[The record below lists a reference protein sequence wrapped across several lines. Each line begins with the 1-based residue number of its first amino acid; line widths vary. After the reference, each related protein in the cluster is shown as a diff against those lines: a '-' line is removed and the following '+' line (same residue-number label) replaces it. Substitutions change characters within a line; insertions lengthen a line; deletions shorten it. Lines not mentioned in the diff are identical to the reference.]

1 MNRLKYVVITLLT
14 CLLLTSCGTDET
26 QISEITSETPIQSS
40 ISNSEISPFTENKSI
55 QDTKTETT
63 FQTLISSESETS
75 PDLEYPNGNDYIDE
89 INALMK
95 NELLSCAPDESYDLA
110 VGDKDFYEEASTK
123 YAKLLGEFLDFPE
136 KYEKFGGAFV
146 QNGYLHLLITDK
158 EYSDNFLEIVGNEN
172 VIIAECSYSYS
183 YLNQVYEFISSFE
196 LDSEN
201 GSTSYILSENKNRV
215 LVTVLSE
222 DVKSDIYS
230 AIEKEGFDKSAVDII
245 VADYVFANP
254 V

>member
-1 MNRLKYVVITLLT
+1 
-14 CLLLTSCGTDET
+14 
-26 QISEITSETPIQSS
+26 
-40 ISNSEISPFTENKSI
+40 
-55 QDTKTETT
+55 
-63 FQTLISSESETS
+63 
-75 PDLEYPNGNDYIDE
+75 
-89 INALMK
+89 MK

-123 YAKLLGEFLDFPE
+123 YTKLLGEFLDFPE

-158 EYSDNFLEIVGNEN
+158 EYSDDFLEIVGNEN

-183 YLNQVYEFISSFE
+183 YLDQVYEFISSFE

-201 GSTSYILSENKNRV
+201 GPTSYILSENKNRV

-222 DVKSDIYS
+222 DVKSDMYS
-230 AIEKEGFDKSAVDII
+230 AIEKEGFDKSSVDII

-254 V
+254 A